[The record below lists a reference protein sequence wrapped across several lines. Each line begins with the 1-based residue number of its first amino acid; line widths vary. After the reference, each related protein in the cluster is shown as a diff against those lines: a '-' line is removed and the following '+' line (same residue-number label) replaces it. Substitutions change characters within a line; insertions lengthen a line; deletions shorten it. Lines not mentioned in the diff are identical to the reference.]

1 MIEDSNMQE
10 LILFK
15 VGALYCGIN
24 VLDVQEIKKV
34 TSISRVYGAADFIRG
49 VINLRGQIV
58 TIFDVRSRFG
68 DEELPLGGQQRGM
81 IVPWRGEQIG
91 LLVDQV
97 DDIISIDATRITAVP
112 SNMDKR
118 YEAYF
123 RNVYRMDEKIIAIL
137 DIDTLLDTSKE

>member
-1 MIEDSNMQE
+1 MSESDAMRE

-15 VGALYCGIN
+15 IGSLYCGID
-24 VLDVQEIKKV
+24 VLDVQEIKKI
-34 TSISRVYGAADFIRG
+34 TSISRVYGSAECIRG

-68 DEELPLGGQQRGM
+68 LEEIALGGEQRGM

-91 LLVDQV
+91 LLVDRV
-97 DDIISIDATRITAVP
+97 EDIITINPDRITSVP
-112 SNMDKR
+112 SNMDKK

-123 RNVYRMDEKIIAIL
+123 KNVYRMDEMIISIL